1 MFPCHITPYSNKWI
15 VIRPQQSSS
24 RSKSFESGVFR
35 GWKHPKHA
43 GQGSQR
49 TRIKKYC
56 ATLKCWWKH
65 GYCSYYNSDKS
76 LSVLNNQTWQL
87 LNKLKVKLVMLE
99 TAGRRAGRH
108 SWPDGRWSFR
118 CKRWSVLL
126 VVMWWA
132 WWVAGMGESG
142 PFEAQPEVPGLNADS
157 LHVIKNSL
165 S

>member
-1 MFPCHITPYSNKWI
+1 MDRFQASAELVEELIIWI
-15 VIRPQQSSS
+15 RRV
-24 RSKSFESGVFR
+24 R
-35 GWKHPKHA
+35 GWKHLKHA
-43 GQGSQR
+43 GQGSLR
-49 TRIKKYC
+49 TRIKMHY

-65 GYCSYYNSDKS
+65 GYCSYYNSDKP
-76 LSVLNNQTWQL
+76 LSVLNNQTWL
-87 LNKLKVKLVMLE
+87 MVNKLVMLE

-108 SWPDGRWSFR
+108 SWSDGRWSFR

-132 WWVAGMGESG
+132 RWVAGMGESG

-157 LHVIKNSL
+157 LRVIKNSL